1 MPEDGMAKEKG
12 KAPRLA
18 ELCWKEFGELVPAR
32 YDAVVIP
39 IGTVEAHGGIPL
51 GTDIIIPEYL
61 AERLAGRLNLIIAP
75 TVSYGVTRSLL
86 PYPGSHTVTSA
97 TFRQYVTEVFVGFGR
112 MGFRKLVVV
121 NGHGGHVD
129 ELREAAQVA
138 YREAGLFTVVL
149 HWWLMA
155 PEASEEVYGGEGGHA
170 AAEET
175 AGVLAARPEL
185 VKDVLLAG
193 LKAAKY
199 DKGVF
204 RMPFPR
210 PVGVR
215 EFGKAMPSRDVKK
228 AKEYMTLIEKR
239 CLEAVEEAFAG
250 WREELGR

>member
-1 MPEDGMAKEKG
+1 
-12 KAPRLA
+12 
-18 ELCWKEFGELVPAR
+18 LCWKEFRDLVPAK

-61 AERLAGRLNLIIAP
+61 AERLAATLDLVVAP
-75 TVSYGVTRSLL
+75 TVNYGVTRTLL
-86 PYPGSHTVTSA
+86 PYPGSHTVASS
-97 TFRQYVTEVFVGFGR
+97 TFQQYVAEIFVGFGR
-112 MGFRKLVVV
+112 MGFRKVVVV
-121 NGHGGHVD
+121 NGHGGHID

-138 YREAGLFTVVL
+138 YRDAGLFTIVL

-155 PEASEEVYGGEGGHA
+155 PEASTEVYGAEGGHGA
-170 AAEET
+170 VEET

-185 VKDVLLAG
+185 VKGPMLEG
-193 LKAAKY
+193 LKAVKY

-210 PVGVR
+210 PVAVR
-215 EFGKAMPSRDVKK
+215 ELGQGMPSPDVKK
-228 AKEYMTLIEKR
+228 AQNYMALIEKR
-239 CLEAVEEAFAG
+239 CLEAVAEAFAG

>member
-1 MPEDGMAKEKG
+1 MATEPG
-12 KAPRLA
+12 DAPRLA
-18 ELCWKEFGELVPAR
+18 ELCWKEFRALVPVAC
-32 YDAVVIP
+32 DAVVIP

-61 AERLAGRLNLIIAP
+61 AERLAARLNLIIAP
-75 TVSYGVTRSLL
+75 TVSYGVTRTML

-97 TFRQYVTEVFVGFGR
+97 TFRRYVAEIFVGFGR
-112 MGFRKLVVV
+112 MGFRKVVVV
-121 NGHGGHVD
+121 NGHGGHID
-129 ELREAAQVA
+129 ELKEAAQVA
-138 YREAGLFTVVL
+138 YKDAGLFTVVL

-155 PEASEEVYGGEGGHA
+155 PEVSTEVYGAEGGHA

-175 AGVLAARPEL
+175 AGVLAARPDL
-185 VKDVLLAG
+185 VKAAMLEG

-215 EFGKAMPSRDVKK
+215 EFGNGMPSPDVKK
-228 AKEYMTLIEKR
+228 AEEYMGHIEKR
-239 CLEAVEEAFAG
+239 CVEAVAEAFAG
-250 WREELGR
+250 WREELER

>member
-1 MPEDGMAKEKG
+1 MAKEKG

-32 YDAVVIP
+32 YDAVIVP

-51 GTDIIIPEYL
+51 GTDIMIPEYL
-61 AERLAGRLNLIIAP
+61 AEQVAGRLNLIIAP
-75 TVSYGVTRSLL
+75 TVNYGITRTLL
-86 PYPGSHTVTSA
+86 PYPGSHTVAPA
-97 TFRQYVTEVFVGFGR
+97 TFRQYVAEVFVGFGR

-129 ELREAAQVA
+129 ELREAAQIA
-138 YREAGLFTVVL
+138 YRDAGLFAVVL

-185 VKDVLLAG
+185 VKPGLLEG
-193 LKAAKY
+193 LKAVRY

-215 EFGKAMPSRDVKK
+215 EFGKGMPSPDVKK

-239 CLEAVEEAFAG
+239 CVEAVEEAFAG

>member
-1 MPEDGMAKEKG
+1 MEAGITKEKG
-12 KAPRLA
+12 KVARLA
-18 ELCWKEFGELVPAR
+18 ELSWKEFGELVPAR

-39 IGTVEAHGGIPL
+39 VGTVEAHGGIPL

-61 AERLAGRLNLIIAP
+61 AERLAGRLNFIIAP
-75 TVSYGVTRSLL
+75 TVNYGITRTML
-86 PYPGSHTVTSA
+86 PYPGSHAVAPA

-138 YREAGLFTVVL
+138 YRDADLFTVVL

-185 VKDVLLAG
+185 VKAALLAG
-193 LKAAKY
+193 LNAAKY
-199 DKGVF
+199 EKGVF

-215 EFGKAMPSRDVKK
+215 EFGKAMPSADVESAKK
-228 AKEYMTLIEKR
+228 YMAVIEKR
-239 CLEAVEEAFAG
+239 CVEAVEEAFAG